1 MHVVCEM
8 LTEEEEQP
16 CLVAIRVKR
25 VSLVDEVEERID
37 SVLDVLLSREVFNR
51 DDREEVLC
59 QNLGPRAKVRKVL
72 DILEGKGEEA
82 AKIFLYVVSHD
93 QQETTASNAV
103 GKGKDPPLSSGM

>member
-1 MHVVCEM
+1 MWMCEM
-8 LTEEEEQP
+8 PTEEKEQS
-16 CLVAIRVKR
+16 CLEAIRVKR

-59 QNLGPRAKVRKVL
+59 QNVGPRAKVRKVL

-82 AKIFLYVVSHD
+82 AKIFLCVVS

-103 GKGKDPPLSSGM
+103 GKGKDPPLSSGMYIF